1 MLKLVKLEPN
11 GSGKIRIFDVSPSG
25 RSPREHT
32 GSEMIGNL
40 PESAE
45 LYAEE
50 IPVEELQAGEG
61 TKIVNVFHYSR
72 DPSRTHGVPC
82 KFVLHEV
89 SCLAVLVI
97 RVWLTV
103 CAHRESPFLRPKH
116 DCKRGSVFLKRSLPN
131 ISSL

>member
-1 MLKLVKLEPN
+1 MSKLVKLEPN

-25 RSPREHT
+25 RSQREHT

-45 LYAEE
+45 LFAEE

-89 SCLAVLVI
+89 SCSALLV
-97 RVWLTV
+97 
-103 CAHRESPFLRPKH
+103 AYY
-116 DCKRGSVFLKRSLPN
+116 
-131 ISSL
+131 

>member
-1 MLKLVKLEPN
+1 MSKLVKLEPN

-89 SCLAVLVI
+89 SHLAV
-97 RVWLTV
+97 
-103 CAHRESPFLRPKH
+103 
-116 DCKRGSVFLKRSLPN
+116 SVVFY
-131 ISSL
+131 